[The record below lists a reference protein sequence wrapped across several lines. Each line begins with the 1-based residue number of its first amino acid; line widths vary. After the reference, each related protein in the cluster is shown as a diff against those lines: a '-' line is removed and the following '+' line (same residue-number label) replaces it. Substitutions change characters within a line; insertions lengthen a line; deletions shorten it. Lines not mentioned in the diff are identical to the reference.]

1 MCFHEP
7 EASSQEPCIHPGC
20 SICCTTQC
28 ADAVQVVAPK
38 VNDPQE
44 SWFKP
49 DSQESSLSHLP
60 ETTDPAI
67 SGPVKNSSSS
77 DPPGAPTVEADLAG

>member
-1 MCFHEP
+1 M
-7 EASSQEPCIHPGC
+7 
-20 SICCTTQC
+20 
-28 ADAVQVVAPK
+28 QVVAPK

-49 DSQESSLSHLP
+49 DSQESSLSHQP

-67 SGPVKNSSSS
+67 SGPVKDSSSS
-77 DPPGAPTVEADLAG
+77 DHPGAPTVKADLGQDTALVTE